1 MAKKSTPL
9 SPEQKK
15 AVEHAGGPLLIAA
28 GAGSGKTHTLTSRLV
43 YLLRSGVQPENILAI
58 TFTNKAAKEMR
69 DRISQ
74 MQNGTRDMSHV
85 AFGYSLFVGTFH
97 SLGARILKEESRLT
111 GRTKNFTIF
120 DDEDSLSLIKE
131 IMKDMNLAKERFNPF
146 AVANKISK
154 IKNEVL
160 DLEELE
166 PENNYEKIIL
176 AVFKKY
182 EEALARNNAFDFD
195 DLIEKTARLFQ
206 NDPEILKKYQNRW
219 RHILV
224 DEYQDVNT
232 SQYLLVKML
241 SEKHQNLF
249 VIGDDAQSIYSF
261 RGSDFRNFLNF
272 EKDWPAAEVIK
283 LEENYRSTPNIIQ
296 AASSLIKH
304 NKLQKP
310 KELWTKNPAGNSI
323 QIISYS
329 GRDEEAAGIAEKITA
344 LLQSG
349 ETLPQ
354 IAILYRTNAQSRAVE
369 QALIQSQIAYEIF
382 GGLKFYNRKEIKDIV
397 AGLRYAF
404 NPKDEISAERIIKT
418 FNKKEK
424 EILLAEL
431 PRLAGKISLSEL
443 IGFFLENS
451 GYWEHLEK
459 YCKNP
464 EERRENIKELIS
476 FAGRF
481 ADPQD
486 FLEQVALM
494 STLDGRPKI
503 QENAV
508 KLMTIHMAKG
518 LEFNNVF
525 IAGASEGVLPHE
537 RSMMNNDDLEEERRL
552 MYVAM
557 TRAKQNL
564 FISFYDLPSRFLGE
578 LPGDLVEFRQVKN
591 YGEENRNWEDEEIY
605 LE

>member
-1 MAKKSTPL
+1 
-9 SPEQKK
+9 
-15 AVEHAGGPLLIAA
+15 
-28 GAGSGKTHTLTSRLV
+28 
-43 YLLRSGVQPENILAI
+43 
-58 TFTNKAAKEMR
+58 
-69 DRISQ
+69 
-74 MQNGTRDMSHV
+74 MSHV

-296 AASSLIKH
+296 AASSLIKN

-537 RSMMNNDDLEEERRL
+537 RSIADNDELEEERRL